1 MTWLVWRRQRA
12 ALLTAA
18 SLVAV
23 FAVVLVAARHDLVTF
38 LREYGV
44 DEACFETVTPV
55 CRQRTPSPFAV
66 DLPWAYGPFW
76 GLSRSALLI
85 TPLTL
90 GLVAGAGLFRRERD
104 EGTDVLALTQSTTV
118 TRWWAT
124 GLLVAGIPVAVLSGL
139 LGALAQWAY
148 APFSL
153 IVYPY
158 SPLESPLFGTSGI
171 VPIAYTLLAFT
182 LAAGTG
188 LVARGSLAP
197 VVVAVVGY
205 SVVMFVLTVYAREH
219 YLPAVVVHLEADPD
233 GEFPR
238 TSGTW
243 ELGRRLL
250 DDQGNRHHPTECE
263 PTELSGQCY
272 QRLGVTEA
280 EVRTQPDSRYWAF
293 QLIETAILL
302 ALSAVHLALT
312 HPRFVA
318 RLREKPRFGLSTA
331 GGSR

>member
-18 SLVAV
+18 ALVAV
-23 FAVVLVAARHDLVTF
+23 FAVVLVAARHDFATF

-44 DEACFETVTPV
+44 DEACFDTATEG
-55 CRQRTPSPFAV
+55 CREQTPSLFAAG
-66 DLPWAYGPFW
+66 LHWAYGPFW
-76 GLSRSALLI
+76 GLSRSALLV

-90 GLVAGAGLFRRERD
+90 GLLAGAGLFRRERD

-124 GLLVAGIPVAVLSGL
+124 GLLVAGVPVAVLSGL
-139 LGALAQWAY
+139 LGVIAQWAY
-148 APFSL
+148 APFRL
-153 IVYPY
+153 ITYSY
-158 SPLESPLFGTSGI
+158 SPLESPLFDASGI
-171 VPIAYTLLAFT
+171 VPIAYALLGFT

-205 SVVMFVLTVYAREH
+205 SVVLFVLTVYVREH
-219 YLPAVVVHLEADPD
+219 YLPAVVVHLRVEPD
-233 GEFPR
+233 GEIPR
-238 TSGTW
+238 ATGTW

-250 DDQGNRHHPTECE
+250 DDQGNRHYPTECE
-263 PTELSGQCY
+263 PTELTGQCH
-272 QRLGVTEA
+272 QRLGVTVA

-302 ALSAVHLALT
+302 ALSAVTLALT

-318 RLREKPRFGLSTA
+318 RLREKPRLSTA